1 MMKTPAI
8 LIIFLLA
15 TLSFV
20 ACGSSDVAADQAAI
34 EKVIRGYVSSYNASN
49 FDETLTYF
57 TGFADRQDA
66 LSYLA
71 FLRSQSGELTLVNF
85 DPEGIAVEGST
96 AKVPAEFRIMGEVGF
111 QWIHLK
117 KEEGNWK
124 ILWEQE
130 NLPGSGGFS

>member
-1 MMKTPAI
+1 MTMMKTQAI

-20 ACGSSDVAADQAAI
+20 ACGSSAAAADRAAI

-66 LSYLA
+66 LS
-71 FLRSQSGELTLVNF
+71 
-85 DPEGIAVEGST
+85 
-96 AKVPAEFRIMGEVGF
+96 
-111 QWIHLK
+111 
-117 KEEGNWK
+117 
-124 ILWEQE
+124 
-130 NLPGSGGFS
+130 

>member
-1 MMKTPAI
+1 MMKTLAI
-8 LIIFLLA
+8 IIMLLLA

-20 ACGSSDVAADQAAI
+20 ACGGSDVASDRAAI
-34 EKVIRGYVSSYNASN
+34 EKVIRGYVSSYNASD

-71 FLRSQSGELTLVNF
+71 YLRSQSGELTLVNF
-85 DPEGIAVEGST
+85 HPDSIAVEGAT
-96 AKVPAEFRIMGEVGF
+96 AKVPVEFSIMGELGF

-117 KEEGNWK
+117 KENGNWK
-124 ILWEQE
+124 ILWEQ
-130 NLPGSGGFS
+130 